1 MGGKSNNVVLR
12 SELDEIVDGHDH
24 YQERFTVSLSVFVS
38 DSERK
43 PSQPAPWYTDQTKRN
58 IDAMFT
64 SQIEKDETV
73 DNFGEI
79 CVSIVGFCC
88 YLLL

>member
-1 MGGKSNNVVLR
+1 MALSARHFSINNQFNFLSR
-12 SELDEIVDGHDH
+12 SELDDIIEGHDH

-43 PSQPAPWYTDQTKRN
+43 PSQPAPWYTDKTKRN
-58 IDAMFT
+58 VDTMFT

-73 DNFGEI
+73 DNFGE
-79 CVSIVGFCC
+79 FCF
-88 YLLL
+88 